1 MGRGLYFLERG
12 ASQSLS
18 LPFSQ
23 IKTNLSACGVEQQS
37 PIYLAPGIGFM
48 EDNFSTDRVG
58 GMVWGWFKHVTF
70 ILLSFILLYFKGF
83 PCGSAGKESS
93 CNAGDLGSIPGLG
106 RSPGEG
112 KGYPLWYSGLENSM
126 DCIVHGVAMSWTW
139 LSNFH
144 FLISIITTLALP
156 QNARH

>member
-58 GMVWGWFKHVTF
+58 GMVWG
-70 ILLSFILLYFKGF
+70 
-83 PCGSAGKESS
+83 
-93 CNAGDLGSIPGLG
+93 
-106 RSPGEG
+106 
-112 KGYPLWYSGLENSM
+112 
-126 DCIVHGVAMSWTW
+126 
-139 LSNFH
+139 
-144 FLISIITTLALP
+144 
-156 QNARH
+156 